1 MKKSGSPELFFLYP
15 FVDDQKIKV
24 VFEREISLFVTE
36 TILRAFLGFIN
47 AGEIIKVE
55 TFVGEFLFVHLGF
68 FGSIQILQNA
78 VVLSQ
83 NAVYIAHQICGVAV
97 QFVVVCITTHI
108 GAKLFVYPAAEFF
121 ITFEASAFFGH
132 GFED

>member
-1 MKKSGSPELFFLYP
+1 MKNTEVSSLFFPYP

-24 VFEREISLFVTE
+24 VFESQISLLIAKMIDCT
-36 TILRAFLGFIN
+36 FLGFIN

-68 FGSIQILQNA
+68 LSNIQILQNA

-83 NAVYIAHQICGVAV
+83 DAVYITHQICYVAV
-97 QFVVVCITTHI
+97 QSIVVSIATHVGTEFFVD
-108 GAKLFVYPAAEFF
+108 AAAEFF
-121 ITFEASAFFGH
+121 TTVQAFTLFSH
-132 GFED
+132 GF